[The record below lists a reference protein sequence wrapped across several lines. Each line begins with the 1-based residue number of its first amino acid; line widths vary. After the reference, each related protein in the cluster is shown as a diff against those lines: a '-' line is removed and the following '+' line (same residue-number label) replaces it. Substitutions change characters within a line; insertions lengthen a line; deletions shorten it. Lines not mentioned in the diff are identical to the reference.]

1 MRFEADNP
9 NTETY
14 LDTELLNTQKKRFA
28 VDNPNTETAD
38 NVGSFRIWIIG
49 SETAKTMRLAADNPN
64 TETADNVG
72 TFRI

>member
-1 MRFEADNP
+1 MH
-9 NTETY
+9 
-14 LDTELLNTQKKRFA
+14 FA